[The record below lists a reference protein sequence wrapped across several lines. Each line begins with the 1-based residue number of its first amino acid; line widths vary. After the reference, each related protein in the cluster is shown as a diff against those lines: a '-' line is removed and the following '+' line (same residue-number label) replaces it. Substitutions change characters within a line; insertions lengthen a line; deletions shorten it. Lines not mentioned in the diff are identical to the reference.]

1 MLLSCDNPEYNCHVD
16 GDEEREPDVEC
27 VVKGA
32 VITTCEWRCCL
43 IGKTRT
49 TFSSPRNKLS
59 SSASFARRIT
69 WTSVGSTL

>member
-1 MLLSCDNPEYNCHVD
+1 MNQSHVLLEIQKFPTD

-59 SSASFARRIT
+59 SSASANKNQKHICHT
-69 WTSVGSTL
+69 QL